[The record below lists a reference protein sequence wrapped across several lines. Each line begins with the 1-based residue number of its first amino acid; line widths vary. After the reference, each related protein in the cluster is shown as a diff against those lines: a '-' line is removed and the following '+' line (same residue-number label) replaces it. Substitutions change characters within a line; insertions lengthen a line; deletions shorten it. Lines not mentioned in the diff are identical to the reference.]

1 MIRQSHRAVLVT
13 MVLAVVL
20 ASAPSPPSDIAITLT
35 VPSDI
40 QAYSRANI
48 TLAISN
54 PEGERCNASYYV
66 KLSDVDTKEELL
78 RPIEHE
84 EPIHGNVVRTALPL
98 LVRAGSYRVYAALS
112 CRKSEGTVRRS
123 STRTMEVVPQGLR
136 VSAGSADDLGTIPV
150 PAAVGRLVL
159 RFAEVISNSD
169 GSMAWSRPLNVS
181 VTLDGDAVP
190 LDKDGTA
197 VLTVIAGRHILSVDG
212 KKEEV
217 TVPPGE
223 TVRHVREVPSTQGL
237 VRGRLVE
244 RVMDGDTVV
253 WSQMLAARTVYIYR
267 GTVLAATTDT
277 DDDGRFLVVLPSGRY
292 DVYAAP
298 LP

>member
-1 MIRQSHRAVLVT
+1 MICQSHRAVLVA
-13 MVLAVVL
+13 MVLVVVL

-35 VPSDI
+35 VPTDV

-54 PEGERCNASYYV
+54 PEGEQCNASYYV

-84 EPIHGNVVRTALPL
+84 ETLDGNVVRTALPL

-112 CRKSEGTVRRS
+112 CRRSDGTVRRS
-123 STRTMEVVPQGLR
+123 STRTMEVLPQGLR
-136 VSAGSADDLGTIPV
+136 VSAGRADDLGTIPV
-150 PAAVGRLVL
+150 PAAVGRLIL
-159 RFAEVISNSD
+159 RFAEIITDAD
-169 GSMAWSRPLNVS
+169 GTMAWSRPLNVT

-197 VLTVIAGRHILSVDG
+197 VLTVTAGRHVLSVDG
-212 KKEEV
+212 RNEEV

-223 TVRHVREVPSTQGL
+223 TVHHVREVPSTQGM

-244 RVMDGDTVV
+244 RVMDGDIVV
-253 WSQMLAARTVYIYR
+253 WSQILAARTVYIYR
-267 GTVLAATTDT
+267 GTVLAATTET
-277 DDDGRFLVVLPSGRY
+277 DGDGRFLAVLPPGRY

-298 LP
+298 LS